1 MLGEVEEREEE
12 GVLFFGE
19 DCLEARGEGG
29 GGKGGEGGLVFLVL
43 VKLGF

>member
-1 MLGEVEEREEE
+1 MLGEVEEWEEE

-19 DCLEARGEGG
+19 DCLEVRGEGG

-43 VKLGF
+43 VK